1 MLVGG
6 TLNCAKEKKYYTIV
20 QDGRR
25 HIVLNQV
32 STSVCH
38 HRGTGCGRGK
48 NVFCYLLNTLVVSLA
63 RN

>member
-25 HIVLNQV
+25 HIVLK
-32 STSVCH
+32 SVHLCVITEEL
-38 HRGTGCGRGK
+38 GVVGGK
-48 NVFCYLLNTLVVSLA
+48 MYFVTC
-63 RN
+63 